1 MTRKSVYKFKLVETA
16 VTNVE
21 VRAGSEQEARERI
34 ERADP
39 TVEWFDTV
47 RDPMELVRRPDGGCD
62 GAQ

>member
-1 MTRKSVYKFKLVETA
+1 MTRNRVFKFELVETA

-39 TVEWFDTV
+39 NVEWFDAV
-47 RDPMELVRRPDGGCD
+47 RGPVRLVRRPDGGS
-62 GAQ
+62 